1 MNKKNLT
8 KICLT
13 GVASAI
19 LVGGLASCSG
29 EMKTAQKEL
38 NNKVVNV
45 INNSD
50 LKNNFKGEVEKFSFL
65 SANFENASDQ
75 YFMNLHGLTKE
86 KDSKQTSFT
95 TLNYSVPSNVFDSVD
110 TSKSENIV
118 KVVSNI
124 VDSQK
129 AENIVT
135 HRVND
140 VKKLNK
146 AMKQVAQNTE
156 DGYEISEMFLY
167 GIGDITFDDARSAVK
182 FATKSASLYKKTTV
196 TEEWEVIGYQYGMPK
211 FGWVTHSNTE
221 YKTLYTDQDVYVKLD
236 KDMYEQAKQDETI
249 IFDKF
254 CEYVKSKD
262 NDKYQVKVQNVTTE
276 KGLSANSME
285 SSLNY

>member
-19 LVGGLASCSG
+19 LVGGLASCSS

-110 TSKSENIV
+110 TSKS
-118 KVVSNI
+118 
-124 VDSQK
+124 
-129 AENIVT
+129 ENIVT

-236 KDMYEQAKQDETI
+236 KDMHEQAKQDETI

>member
-13 GVASAI
+13 GVAFAI

-86 KDSKQTSFT
+86 KDSSQTSFA

-124 VDSQK
+124 VDLQK

-156 DGYEISEMFLY
+156 DGYKISKMFLY

-182 FATKSASLYKKTTV
+182 FATKNVSLYSKTTV
-196 TEEWEVIGYQYGMPK
+196 TKEWEVIGYQYDMPK
-211 FGWVTHSNTE
+211 FGWVSHSNTE
-221 YKTLYTDQDVYVKLD
+221 YKTLYIDQDVYVKLD

-285 SSLNY
+285 SSLDY

>member
-1 MNKKNLT
+1 MNKKNLI

-19 LVGGLASCSG
+19 LVGGLASCSS

-86 KDSKQTSFT
+86 KDSSQTSFT

-156 DGYEISEMFLY
+156 DGYKISKMFLY

-182 FATKSASLYKKTTV
+182 FATKNVSLYSKTTV
-196 TEEWEVIGYQYGMPK
+196 TKEWEVIGYQYDMPK
-211 FGWVTHSNTE
+211 FGWVSHSNTE
-221 YKTLYTDQDVYVKLD
+221 YKTLYIDQDVYVKLD

-285 SSLNY
+285 SSLDY